1 MTRRSVCLL
10 AGGFGGSRMAHGLQ
24 IVSRREGWD
33 LAIVVNTGDDMELHG
48 LYVAPDLDTVMYTL
62 AGRAD
67 RERGWGVADETW
79 SAAAMLEAYGQPT
92 WFRVGDRDLA
102 THVTRTE
109 RLRGGARLTEVTAS
123 LAGALGV
130 SARLLPMS
138 DQPVRTEVRT
148 ADGWLDFQ
156 DWFVRRHHADDALEI
171 RYAGVDRARPTNEAM
186 DALAAAD
193 LIVLAPSNPF
203 VSIGTILAVPGLL
216 ETLIASPA
224 PCVAISPIVAGAALR
239 GPAATM
245 MSSLAGL
252 DATATG
258 VAGYY
263 ADRYPGLAQTMV
275 IDESDRAEAQAIE
288 VFGYG
293 VLVAPTVMTSEVE
306 REALARTI
314 IEAFPVA
321 R

>member
-1 MTRRSVCLL
+1 
-10 AGGFGGSRMAHGLQ
+10 MAHGLQ

-62 AGRAD
+62 AGLAD

-171 RYAGVDRARPTNEAM
+171 RYAGVDRARPT
-186 DALAAAD
+186 
-193 LIVLAPSNPF
+193 
-203 VSIGTILAVPGLL
+203 
-216 ETLIASPA
+216 
-224 PCVAISPIVAGAALR
+224 
-239 GPAATM
+239 
-245 MSSLAGL
+245 
-252 DATATG
+252 
-258 VAGYY
+258 
-263 ADRYPGLAQTMV
+263 
-275 IDESDRAEAQAIE
+275 
-288 VFGYG
+288 
-293 VLVAPTVMTSEVE
+293 
-306 REALARTI
+306 
-314 IEAFPVA
+314 
-321 R
+321 

>member
-1 MTRRSVCLL
+1 
-10 AGGFGGSRMAHGLQ
+10 
-24 IVSRREGWD
+24 
-33 LAIVVNTGDDMELHG
+33 
-48 LYVAPDLDTVMYTL
+48 
-62 AGRAD
+62 
-67 RERGWGVADETW
+67 
-79 SAAAMLEAYGQPT
+79 
-92 WFRVGDRDLA
+92 
-102 THVTRTE
+102 
-109 RLRGGARLTEVTAS
+109 
-123 LAGALGV
+123 
-130 SARLLPMS
+130 
-138 DQPVRTEVRT
+138 PVRTEVRT

-171 RYAGVDRARPTNEAM
+171 RYAGVDRARPTAEVM
-186 DALAAAD
+186 DEVAAAD

-216 ETLIASPA
+216 ETLMVSPA
-224 PCVAISPIVAGAALR
+224 PRVAVSPIVAGTALR

-263 ADRYPGLAQTMV
+263 ADRYPGLIQTMV
-275 IDESDRAEAQAIE
+275 IDESDRAETQAIE
-288 VFGYG
+288 AFGHG
-293 VLVAPTVMTSEVE
+293 VLVAPTILTSEVE
-306 REALARTI
+306 REALARAI